1 MAQIISFRPASA
13 PAPSVGARLIGWF
26 QAHLRIGPRSLNADD
41 LPDRL
46 RRDLGLES
54 HTRLPG
60 TRYHDYPSTR
70 WR

>member
-1 MAQIISFRPASA
+1 MAQIISFRPVRA
-13 PAPSVGARLIGWF
+13 PAPSIGMRLIGWF
-26 QAHLRIGPRSLNADD
+26 QAQLRIGPRSVTADD

-46 RRDLGLES
+46 RRDLGLEGYG
-54 HTRLPG
+54 RLPG